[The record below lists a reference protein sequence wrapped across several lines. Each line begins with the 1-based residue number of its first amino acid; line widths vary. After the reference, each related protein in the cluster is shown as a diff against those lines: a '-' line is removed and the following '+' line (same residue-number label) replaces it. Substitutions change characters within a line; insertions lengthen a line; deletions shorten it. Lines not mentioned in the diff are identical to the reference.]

1 MQKPDYN
8 LHLKNVKNAKYC
20 KCRVVYVSARQ
31 TVVIWCHLAANR
43 RRKHLRPLAFWQNFF
58 LMILPKK
65 QDQAYLQFM
74 FRLKMRVILE
84 VCCTV

>member
-8 LHLKNVKNAKYC
+8 LHLENVENAKYC
-20 KCRVVYVSARQ
+20 KCRAVYVSAREIQ
-31 TVVIWCHLAANR
+31 VVIWCHLAANR
-43 RRKHLRPLAFWQNFF
+43 RRKHLLPLAFF
-58 LMILPKK
+58 LMILPTK

-74 FRLKMRVILE
+74 FQLKLRVIPE